1 MDFGKLV
8 ILSCSAIFFAVA
20 TAVAGP
26 SAPLELEGRTELPG
40 YTGDF
45 DHFAADLES
54 NRLFLA
60 AEDHGTLEVFNLKTG
75 EHENTLHGV
84 QTPHAIFL
92 VPGTNHMIVTDS
104 GKQLSPVL
112 DAMTYEVLDH
122 IKLAP
127 GADSSA
133 YDGSTGHLYIVTG
146 GKDVAMQVSYLNEIN
161 PGTGDLLRQLRL
173 DSDHAEAVRVEQH
186 GDRIFINIADKDYVA
201 VIDKENFEVI
211 ARWPLSGAKTNLCMA
226 LDEQDHRIFVV
237 TRNPT
242 KMFVLNTDNG
252 KTIAVLDVPA
262 VSDGVFYDSLRK
274 RIYVPGAV
282 GEIGVYQQIDPDHYR
297 ELARVA
303 SEKGAKSGV
312 LVPELNR
319 LYVAVSPGTRVG
331 GAILW
336 YTIEPAQSNDASK

>member
-1 MDFGKLV
+1 MRKVVF
-8 ILSCSAIFFAVA
+8 LSCVLLFAAGSTVL
-20 TAVAGP
+20 AGP
-26 SAPLELEGRTELPG
+26 SAPLELLGRTDLPG

-45 DHFAADLES
+45 DHFAADLKT

-75 EHENTLHGV
+75 EHERTLQVV
-84 QTPHAIFL
+84 QIPHAIFF
-92 VPGTNHMIVTDS
+92 VPGTNSMIVTDS
-104 GKQLSPVL
+104 GQQLSPVL
-112 DAMTYEVLDH
+112 DATTFKVLGH

-127 GADSSA
+127 GADSST
-133 YDGSTGHLYIVTG
+133 YDASTGHLYIVTG
-146 GKDVAMQVSYLNEIN
+146 GKDVAMQVSYLNEID
-161 PGTGDLLRQLRL
+161 PGTGHLLRQLRL

-186 GDRIFINIADKDYVA
+186 SGRIFVNIADKNYVA
-201 VIDKENFEVI
+201 VVDKKDFEVI
-211 ARWPLSGAKTNLCMA
+211 ARWPISGAKTNLCMA

-252 KTIAVLDVPA
+252 KTVAVLDVPS

-303 SEKGAKSGV
+303 SEKGAKSGI

-319 LYVAVSPGTRVG
+319 LYVAASPGTRVG

-336 YTIEPAQSNDASK
+336 YAIEPAQSSDASK